1 MLREE
6 ATYAN
11 AIIGLTL
18 SGTERTIYRTRDE
31 HANHYITDAVMGSFV
46 NLITILNR
54 IMYKSLNDC

>member
-6 ATYAN
+6 APYAN

-18 SGTERTIYRTRDE
+18 SGTERTIYRTRGE

-54 IMYKSLNDC
+54 IIYKCLNDC